1 MRYEIVN
8 IAAYEIDDFIRKNS
22 NIFII
27 DVRTNQ
33 EYKAGHIRGAVNIP
47 YEKLQN
53 ELKNTNNDTIVLV
66 YCSRG
71 GRSMRAAKILYY
83 KGYKVVNVV
92 GGLKEYNGKN
102 IIK

>member
-8 IAAYEIDDFIRKNS
+8 IASYEIDDFIKKNF
-22 NIFII
+22 NILIV
-27 DVRTNQ
+27 DVRSYR

-47 YEKLQN
+47 YDNLQK
-53 ELKNTNNDTIVLV
+53 ELKITNNDTIVLV

-102 IIK
+102 IVK